1 MIGTPL
7 EIIQWLYNQDK
18 NKLFEIDV
26 YKTKRSLRANAYV
39 WELIGKIANV
49 IGSTKEDVYREYI
62 KDKGIYRI
70 ITLNDEAVPTFIK
83 VWSNNGL
90 GWICD
95 TSKTNEEGL
104 IDVVAYYGTSSY
116 NTKQMSYFIDYVVEE
131 AKHYKE
137 FLIKQLMN
145 WTDCS
150 YAFAKLQVSQKI
162 IMYSNFKGRV
172 AA

>member
-1 MIGTPL
+1 MAHYKLLRKRTW
-7 EIIQWLYNQDK
+7 EIP
-18 NKLFEIDV
+18 E
-26 YKTKRSLRANAYV
+26 
-39 WELIGKIANV
+39 
-49 IGSTKEDVYREYI
+49 
-62 KDKGIYRI
+62 
-70 ITLNDEAVPTFIK
+70 
-83 VWSNNGL
+83 
-90 GWICD
+90 
-95 TSKTNEEGL
+95 
-104 IDVVAYYGTSSY
+104 
-116 NTKQMSYFIDYVVEE
+116 DYVVEE